1 MNYLSIGTKYISK
14 SLFQPIKNGN
24 GFKPYGGIWAT
35 IHNKKYKNYNEW
47 MDYVI
52 LNPYILFNVYKD
64 NPLEIPAVYLTLKE
78 KTNIFK
84 LNNKEALDYLLKTY
98 PLNNWIDFEKLTQN
112 YDGIYIDIL
121 ELARCTTKEQFNNLL
136 SYSVNTLILFNPDCI
151 DYYQKTTIKIDTLYF
166 DPASLEMGYT
176 INIDDN
182 HETIGLENTDII
194 NLLERIKKYIKDN
207 NLPYDINSFLKLE
220 QVFKNDINKTDIPI
234 PKKEALL
241 IRKAFHSI

>member
-35 IHNKKYKNYNEW
+35 IHNKEYKNYNEW

-84 LNNKEALDYLLKTY
+84 LNSKEALDYLLKTY

-151 DYYQKTTIKIDTLYF
+151 DYYQKTTIKIDSLNF

-207 NLPYDINSFLKLE
+207 NLPYDISSFLKLE